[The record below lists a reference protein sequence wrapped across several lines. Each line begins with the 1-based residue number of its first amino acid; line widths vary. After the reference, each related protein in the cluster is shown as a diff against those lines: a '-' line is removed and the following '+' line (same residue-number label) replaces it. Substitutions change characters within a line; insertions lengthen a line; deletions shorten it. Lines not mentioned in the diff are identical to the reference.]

1 MLKGNCLKH
10 ALTGKHSGRQ
20 GSSCYIPSN
29 QSCTLLVVTL
39 HFSALAG
46 MQGLWPSN
54 QTCGHE
60 APDEVA

>member
-1 MLKGNCLKH
+1 MLKGYCVKH
-10 ALTGKHSGRQ
+10 AQTGKRSGRQ
-20 GSSCYIPSN
+20 ANSCYIPSN

-39 HFSALAG
+39 HFSALPG
-46 MQGLWPSN
+46 MQGLRPSN